1 MQDAT
6 ALSAPVPAASPAPAP
21 VVLQSLLW
29 PEAGFSSERDLYLR
43 LEGPA
48 FWTDDT
54 NEVSFGPAGELRFD
68 TAFNLFN
75 LGKWRRSCALD
86 QIGLRLHGAG
96 RFELAVFQAL
106 PGRSWER
113 LVNRIV
119 TLEPGLP
126 LDLALAP
133 VEDPL
138 GSVLWFTL
146 KALDAGRFS
155 GADWITPQQPL
166 RQPDLVITVT
176 TFRREAAVR
185 ASVARFEDFMRE
197 TPLAPHLHMVVVDNG
212 QSAEIPASAHVTPVP
227 NENLGGAGGF
237 ARGLLEAEARGASH
251 CLFMDDDASVHMAAL
266 ERTWMFLAYA
276 TDPATAVA
284 AGLLSARH
292 RWAMWENGA
301 LFDRVCRPQF
311 MGTDLRDIFQTV
323 EMEMESTP
331 RNAPNFYGGWWF
343 FAFPLASAQYRPFP
357 FFVRGDDV
365 SFSLANT
372 FDIVTLPGVVSS
384 QEADFSDKESP
395 LTVYLDLRSHLVHH
409 LSLPSME
416 IGRRG
421 LVKLLA
427 FFFLRSLIQMHYE
440 TIAAQSLAVQ
450 DVMRGPD
457 FFAANAD
464 MAQRRADLAALRKVE
479 AWHAPEGPLPAPR
492 KRLNPENPLVRLA
505 MKATLNGH
513 LLPFFGLFGNRLVL
527 KTGERGAIRRVW
539 GAAAVTCR
547 NDAGQIY
554 TVRHSKL
561 AALRAT
567 GVFLRDLLR
576 LMLRYPALRAEWRQ
590 GYERL
595 ASTGFW
601 RGRLGL
607 DAPAETGA
615 PRP

>member
-185 ASVARFEDFMRE
+185 ASVARFEDFMCE
-197 TPLAPHLHMVVVDNG
+197 TDRKSVV
-212 QSAEIPASAHVTPVP
+212 
-227 NENLGGAGGF
+227 
-237 ARGLLEAEARGASH
+237 
-251 CLFMDDDASVHMAAL
+251 
-266 ERTWMFLAYA
+266 
-276 TDPATAVA
+276 
-284 AGLLSARH
+284 
-292 RWAMWENGA
+292 
-301 LFDRVCRPQF
+301 
-311 MGTDLRDIFQTV
+311 
-323 EMEMESTP
+323 
-331 RNAPNFYGGWWF
+331 
-343 FAFPLASAQYRPFP
+343 
-357 FFVRGDDV
+357 
-365 SFSLANT
+365 
-372 FDIVTLPGVVSS
+372 
-384 QEADFSDKESP
+384 
-395 LTVYLDLRSHLVHH
+395 
-409 LSLPSME
+409 
-416 IGRRG
+416 
-421 LVKLLA
+421 
-427 FFFLRSLIQMHYE
+427 
-440 TIAAQSLAVQ
+440 
-450 DVMRGPD
+450 
-457 FFAANAD
+457 
-464 MAQRRADLAALRKVE
+464 
-479 AWHAPEGPLPAPR
+479 
-492 KRLNPENPLVRLA
+492 
-505 MKATLNGH
+505 
-513 LLPFFGLFGNRLVL
+513 
-527 KTGERGAIRRVW
+527 
-539 GAAAVTCR
+539 
-547 NDAGQIY
+547 
-554 TVRHSKL
+554 
-561 AALRAT
+561 
-567 GVFLRDLLR
+567 
-576 LMLRYPALRAEWRQ
+576 
-590 GYERL
+590 
-595 ASTGFW
+595 
-601 RGRLGL
+601 
-607 DAPAETGA
+607 
-615 PRP
+615 